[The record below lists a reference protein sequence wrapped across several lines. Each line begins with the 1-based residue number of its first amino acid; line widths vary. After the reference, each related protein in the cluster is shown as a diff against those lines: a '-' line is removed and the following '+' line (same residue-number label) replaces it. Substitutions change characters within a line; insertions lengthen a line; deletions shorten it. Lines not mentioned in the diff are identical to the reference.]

1 MKMHKL
7 TSENTFQNNFVKQ
20 TVSKLYCPR
29 DFCNQL
35 YTFLSKTRT
44 LPSKEVLF
52 QKKLFLKCLAYS
64 TNYPHCEKFRL
75 YINTYI

>member
-20 TVSKLYCPR
+20 TVSKLYCSR
-29 DFCNQL
+29 DFCKQL
-35 YTFLSKTRT
+35 HLFLSKAQTFH
-44 LPSKEVLF
+44 PKKF
-52 QKKLFLKCLAYS
+52 FFNKKLFQKCLAYS